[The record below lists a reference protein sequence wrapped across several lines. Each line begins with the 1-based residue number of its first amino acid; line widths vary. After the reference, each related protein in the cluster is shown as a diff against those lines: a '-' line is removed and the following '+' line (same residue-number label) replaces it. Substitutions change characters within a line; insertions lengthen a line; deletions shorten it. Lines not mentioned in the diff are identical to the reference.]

1 MFQPCFYPLFLKGET
16 LLTSSS
22 NSSSTFASLYLS
34 LSLSLS
40 FPCSIYLNKT
50 AHLSSRC
57 MLFVPHL
64 LWVLTLCGVK
74 TRLPRSLLH
83 RILSHSLI
91 SLHMLLSS
99 FVSGCGLEACGCCF
113 LGNST
118 GKGYFSICGYSCK
131 FSRVCIFI

>member
-22 NSSSTFASLYLS
+22 NSSSTFSSLSLS

-40 FPCSIYLNKT
+40 FPYSVYLNKT
-50 AHLSSRC
+50 AHLSSLAAC
-57 MLFVPHL
+57 CLS
-64 LWVLTLCGVK
+64 LTCYGFSPSVVW

-99 FVSGCGLEACGCCF
+99 LVSGCGLEACGCCF

-131 FSRVCIFI
+131 F